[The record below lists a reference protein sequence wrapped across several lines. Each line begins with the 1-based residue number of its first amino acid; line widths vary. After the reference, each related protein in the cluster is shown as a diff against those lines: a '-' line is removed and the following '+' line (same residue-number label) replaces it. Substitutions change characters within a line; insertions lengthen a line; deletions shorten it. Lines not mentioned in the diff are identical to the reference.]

1 MKTDTRINPS
11 TTTNEYVPSIGSQL
25 VNSAGPTL
33 NSISANPIAITNEKM
48 IWPREISVETSAASP
63 SAPSSPSSCI
73 A

>member
-1 MKTDTRINPS
+1 MNTETRIRPS

-25 VNSAGPTL
+25 VSSAGPTL

-48 IWPREISVETSAASP
+48 IWPREISVETSCGA
-63 SAPSSPSSCI
+63 SSPSSGSSCI

>member
-1 MKTDTRINPS
+1 MKTETRIRPS

-25 VNSAGPTL
+25 VSSAGPTL

-48 IWPREISVETSAASP
+48 IWPRRDLGRDLLPVA
-63 SAPSSPSSCI
+63 SSPSSRSSCI